1 MANIINQIN
10 VGGTTYDVGAAA
22 ANVSVDP
29 ASAGVES
36 TALEPALKEIPDN
49 TINKYNANN
58 LADNLTTGTA
68 GIKALDAHQGSII
81 QTQTNNIMDIVYGK
95 TTRAYAA
102 GDFFMLNNKP
112 YCASTTIAV
121 DTTLTDSTVM
131 NYATL
136 LSESATNVLA
146 GQIAQI
152 NKTLND
158 KIVSNSEA
166 ITANTNNIS
175 KNKADITA
183 LNSSLSKRFTLLYS
197 LEAIQ
202 DGARSLSIDLSP
214 YKMVLI
220 VCKRQDNGADLVS
233 FVIPVSIWGNAE
245 VSHRIE
251 CDGYYRIVT
260 ISTTSIKWGTANG
273 DYPTAFIVPIK
284 IYGL

>member
-1 MANIINQIN
+1 MPQTAIAGAPGKHCNQLRN
-10 VGGTTYDVGAAA
+10 G
-22 ANVSVDP
+22 
-29 ASAGVES
+29 
-36 TALEPALKEIPDN
+36 
-49 TINKYNANN
+49 
-58 LADNLTTGTA
+58 
-68 GIKALDAHQGSII
+68 
-81 QTQTNNIMDIVYGK
+81 
-95 TTRAYAA
+95 
-102 GDFFMLNNKP
+102 
-112 YCASTTIAV
+112 
-121 DTTLTDSTVM
+121 
-131 NYATL
+131 
-136 LSESATNVLA
+136 
-146 GQIAQI
+146 
-152 NKTLND
+152 
-158 KIVSNSEA
+158 
-166 ITANTNNIS
+166 
-175 KNKADITA
+175 
-183 LNSSLSKRFTLLYS
+183 SLSKRFTLLYS